1 MKYWKVILDN
11 DKQAIMI
18 PEKIIIQ
25 EEENLYINSIFSYII
40 SNKRQDKICFYIKFK
55 LYIFKLLKKIID

>member
-25 EEENLYINSIFSYII
+25 EEENLYINSIQEEVRKQQEEYDMYIQQVEEEYYL
-40 SNKRQDKICFYIKFK
+40 SDSDY
-55 LYIFKLLKKIID
+55 D